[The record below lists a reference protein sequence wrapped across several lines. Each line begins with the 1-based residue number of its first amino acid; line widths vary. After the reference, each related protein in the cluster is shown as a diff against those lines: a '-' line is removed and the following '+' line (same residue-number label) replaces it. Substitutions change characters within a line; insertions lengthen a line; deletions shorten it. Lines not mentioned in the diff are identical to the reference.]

1 MTGCK
6 DLKSG
11 CKDDFAQMAG
21 GYTTLIQ
28 RVLDQRAAKPPTS
41 DDGTTA
47 TVAVMVR
54 VLPPPKALLAFHDP
68 MLRQRS
74 ERRIM
79 PDVLDFEVIDDEDE
93 ALHRLEAD
101 FFPVVLTD
109 NAELVRKLRARQ
121 GIRAP
126 FVLYVAAAVDPVD
139 RAKGLLAGADDCVE
153 RRVTDE
159 EFNAR
164 LRGGRRIAELEA
176 VLRHTMGENRKLS
189 ATDELTQV
197 ASRRFFN
204 KNFPQEVERAARSGL
219 ALSLIMCDIDFFKKI
234 NDRLGHPAGD
244 QILQQFTARLQQSLR
259 ARVDWVARLG
269 GEEFAVVLPDTAYS
283 AALDVARKLRDGVG
297 HTSFEVNGKQVRVTA
312 SFGVCGMDS
321 VPHAQR
327 RLADRM
333 LKIADETLY
342 RSKEG
347 GRNCVT
353 ATNLKVAEKR
363 ER

>member
-1 MTGCK
+1 
-6 DLKSG
+6 
-11 CKDDFAQMAG
+11 MAG
-21 GYTTLIQ
+21 GHTTLIQ
-28 RVLDQRAAKPPTS
+28 RVLDRRAAKPPAS

-47 TVAVMVR
+47 TVAVMMR
-54 VLPPPKALLAFHDP
+54 VLPPPKALFVFQDS
-68 MLRQRS
+68 MLCQHT

-79 PDVLDFEVIDDEDE
+79 PDVLDFEATEDEEE

-101 FFPVVLTD
+101 FFPVVLSD
-109 NAELVRKLRARQ
+109 NAEFVRKLRARQ
-121 GIRAP
+121 SMRAP
-126 FVLYVAAAVDPVD
+126 FVLYVVAAADPMD
-139 RAKGLLAGADDCVE
+139 RAKGLLAGADECVE

-164 LRGGRRIAELEA
+164 LRGARRIAELEL
-176 VLRHTMGENRKLS
+176 VLRYTMAENRKLS

-204 KNFPQEVERAARSGL
+204 RNFPQEVERAARSKL

-244 QILQQFTARLQQSLR
+244 QILQQFTARLQQLLR
-259 ARVDWVARLG
+259 ARVDWVSRLG
-269 GEEFAVVLPDTAYS
+269 GEEFAVVLPETVYS

-297 HTSFEVNGKQVRVTA
+297 DTAFEVNGKPVWVTA

-321 VPHAQR
+321 VPLGQR

-342 RSKEG
+342 RSKED
-347 GRNCVT
+347 GRNRVT
-353 ATNLKVAEKR
+353 ATKLKVAEKQ

>member
-1 MTGCK
+1 
-6 DLKSG
+6 
-11 CKDDFAQMAG
+11 MAG
-21 GYTTLIQ
+21 GHTTLIQ
-28 RVLDQRAAKPPTS
+28 RVLDRRAAKPAAS

-47 TVAVMVR
+47 TVAVMMR
-54 VLPPPKALLAFHDP
+54 VLPPPKALFVFQDS
-68 MLRQRS
+68 MLCQHT

-79 PDVLDFEVIDDEDE
+79 PDVLDFEATEDEEE

-101 FFPVVLTD
+101 FFPVVLSD
-109 NAELVRKLRARQ
+109 NAEFVRKLRARQ
-121 GIRAP
+121 SMRAP
-126 FVLYVAAAVDPVD
+126 FVLYVVAAADPMD
-139 RAKGLLAGADDCVE
+139 RAKGLLAGADECVE

-164 LRGGRRIAELEA
+164 LRGARRIAELEL
-176 VLRHTMGENRKLS
+176 VLRYTMAENRKLS

-204 KNFPQEVERAARSGL
+204 RNFPQEVERAARSKL

-244 QILQQFTARLQQSLR
+244 QILQQFTARLQQLLR
-259 ARVDWVARLG
+259 ARVDWVSRLG
-269 GEEFAVVLPDTAYS
+269 GEEFAVVLPETVYS

-297 HTSFEVNGKQVRVTA
+297 DTAFEVNGKPVWVTA

-321 VPHAQR
+321 VPLGQR

-342 RSKEG
+342 RSKED
-347 GRNCVT
+347 GRNRVT
-353 ATNLKVAEKR
+353 ATKLRVAEKQ